1 MTGPYQILSRAEG
14 TAECAV
20 TGAMPALFFNR
31 CAAAG
36 VSLRNADA
44 IDDTEVRVT
53 LSQKDLPR
61 AQTLAQRSQ
70 CELHV
75 LRRSGGAALGRRFLR
90 RAVPVFCLLLCFCL
104 LAWSRLYI
112 WEIDVT
118 GNKTVPA
125 GRIRSALND
134 CGVGL
139 GSFWPDLRS
148 DQVRSELLLRLPE
161 LAWATVNIYGS
172 RAEVVVRE
180 RIPKPELF
188 DSDAPVDL
196 VADRIGFVTEIRA
209 LNGTPAA
216 RPGSAV
222 MPGDLLISGTT
233 ESAFSGRREC
243 HAAGTVTAETYY
255 ELTGAAPL
263 TETVCTGREASRS
276 RWALLIGKNRVNFY
290 KNSSFCPADCDK
302 IISIWECKV
311 QGLFSLPLA
320 LVRETYARRV
330 TETRQRDLN
339 LLRREMEQQLHE
351 RLLTAVDGG
360 TIEET
365 HYSCV
370 QADGCLS
377 LCLRARCSENIAKEQ
392 KK

>member
-1 MTGPYQILSRAEG
+1 
-14 TAECAV
+14 
-20 TGAMPALFFNR
+20 
-31 CAAAG
+31 
-36 VSLRNADA
+36 
-44 IDDTEVRVT
+44 
-53 LSQKDLPR
+53 
-61 AQTLAQRSQ
+61 
-70 CELHV
+70 
-75 LRRSGGAALGRRFLR
+75 
-90 RAVPVFCLLLCFCL
+90 
-104 LAWSRLYI
+104 
-112 WEIDVT
+112 
-118 GNKTVPA
+118 
-125 GRIRSALND
+125 
-134 CGVGL
+134 
-139 GSFWPDLRS
+139 
-148 DQVRSELLLRLPE
+148 
-161 LAWATVNIYGS
+161 
-172 RAEVVVRE
+172 
-180 RIPKPELF
+180 
-188 DSDAPVDL
+188 VDL
-196 VADRIGFVTEIRA
+196 VADRLGFVTEIRA

-255 ELTGAAPL
+255 ELTGTAPL

-377 LCLRARCSENIAKEQ
+377 LCLRARCSENIAKER

>member
-1 MTGPYQILSRAEG
+1 MMGPYQFLSRAEG
-14 TAECAV
+14 TAECTV
-20 TGAMPALFFNR
+20 TGAVPALFFNR
-31 CAAAG
+31 CAAEG
-36 VSLRNADA
+36 VRLQSAEA
-44 IDDTEVRVT
+44 VDDTEVRLT
-53 LSQKDLPR
+53 LSQKELPR
-61 AQTLAQRSQ
+61 AQALAQRSQ

-75 LRRSGGAALGRRFLR
+75 LRRSGGAALGERFLR

-134 CGVGL
+134 CGVSI
-139 GSFWPDLRS
+139 GSFWPNLHSDELRS
-148 DQVRSELLLRLPE
+148 EMLLRLPE

-188 DSDAPVDL
+188 DSDEPVDL
-196 VADRIGFVTEIRA
+196 VADRLGFVTEVRA
-209 LNGTPAA
+209 LSGTPAV

-222 MPGDLLISGTT
+222 MPGELLISGTA
-233 ESAFSGRREC
+233 ESAYSGRREC

-255 ELTGAAPL
+255 ELTGAAPM
-263 TETVCTGREASRS
+263 TETVCTGTEGSRS

-320 LVRETYARRV
+320 LVREMDTRRV
-330 TETRQRDLN
+330 TETRRRDLN
-339 LLRREMEQQLHE
+339 LLCREMEQQLHE
-351 RLLTAVDGG
+351 RLLSAVDGG

-365 HYSCV
+365 HFSCV
-370 QADGCLS
+370 QAEGRLS